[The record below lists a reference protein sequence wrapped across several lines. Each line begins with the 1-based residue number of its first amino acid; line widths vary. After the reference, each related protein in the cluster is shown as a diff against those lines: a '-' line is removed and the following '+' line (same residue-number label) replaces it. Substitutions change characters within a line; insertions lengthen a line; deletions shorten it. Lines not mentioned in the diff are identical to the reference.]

1 MLVFYS
7 NDLNIQKENMI
18 KRLTLVVITAIAAF
32 ATQVFA
38 HTKLASSVPA
48 AAVEVTTPS
57 ELVLDFS
64 NDVRL
69 TSVVLKTACVW
80 LIAYYDN

>member
-48 AAVEVTTPS
+48 AVEVTTPS